1 MVDNLGRKPIA
12 SSVRRYYARAMK
24 CGVIFAVLCLALGEP
39 LRAETAGDQ
48 FLQIYKLV
56 EQADILR
63 EANQPQ
69 PALERYRQADAAL
82 RRLKQSFPG
91 WNDDLVAFRLKH
103 VTDQITPLAKLV
115 ENMAKP
121 AITYNEVQWR
131 ALQEQLTHVITE
143 RNQLEATYQAKLKEA
158 LSARPRSLEPGE
170 LEKAEKK
177 IGELDGELKKHRL
190 TGEEVR
196 QQQLA
201 QRETILFL
209 AQQNEQFKQ
218 QIAALNDKG
227 ELKKLQTENGTLR
240 KQLDD
245 LARQVARLSRLGE
258 VEQELG
264 KVKVT
269 LQTEQQR
276 IESLRKENKKLED
289 LLIKSP

>member
-1 MVDNLGRKPIA
+1 
-12 SSVRRYYARAMK
+12 MK
-24 CGVIFAVLCLALGEP
+24 RGVILAVLCLALGEP

>member
-1 MVDNLGRKPIA
+1 M
-12 SSVRRYYARAMK
+12 RRLYARAMK
-24 CGVIFAVLCLALGEP
+24 RGVILAMLCLVLDGS

-48 FLQIYKLV
+48 FLQIYKLI

-63 EANQPQ
+63 EASQPL
-69 PALERYRQADAAL
+69 PALDRYRQADAAL

-91 WNDDLVAFRLKH
+91 WNDDLVTFRLQH
-103 VTDQITPLAKLV
+103 VTDHIGPLAKQV

-121 AITYNEVQWR
+121 AVTYNEVQWR
-131 ALQEQLTHVITE
+131 ALQEQLTSVITA
-143 RNQLEATYQAKLKEA
+143 RNQLEANYQAKLKEA
-158 LSARPRSLEPGE
+158 LAARPRSTDPGE
-170 LEKAEKK
+170 LAKAEQKVSDL
-177 IGELDGELKKHRL
+177 ETELKKHRL

-196 QQQLA
+196 KQQLA
-201 QRETILFL
+201 QQETVLFL
-209 AQQNEQFKQ
+209 AQENERFKQ
-218 QIAALNDKG
+218 QLAALADKG
-227 ELKKLQTENGTLR
+227 EIKKLQTENGTLR

-264 KVKVT
+264 KVKAT

-289 LLIKSP
+289 LLIKIP

>member
-1 MVDNLGRKPIA
+1 
-12 SSVRRYYARAMK
+12 MK
-24 CGVIFAVLCLALGEP
+24 RGVILAILCLALGEP

-48 FLQIYKLV
+48 FLQIYKLI

-69 PALERYRQADAAL
+69 PALDRYRQADAAL

-91 WNDDLVAFRLKH
+91 WNDDLVVFRLRH
-103 VTDQITPLAKLV
+103 VADQIGPLAKLV
-115 ENMAKP
+115 ENVAKP
-121 AITYNEVQWR
+121 AITYTEAQWR

-143 RNQLEATYQAKLKEA
+143 RNQLEANYQAKLKEA

-170 LEKAEKK
+170 LEKAEKR
-177 IGELDGELKKHRL
+177 IGDLDGELKKHRL

-196 QQQLA
+196 KQQLA
-201 QRETILFL
+201 QQETILFL
-209 AQQNEQFKQ
+209 AQQNDQFKQ
-218 QIAALNDKG
+218 QLAALNDRG
-227 ELKKLQTENGTLR
+227 ELKKLQTENVTLR

-245 LARQVARLSRLGE
+245 LARQVARFSRLGE

-276 IESLRKENKKLED
+276 VESLRKENKKLED